1 MSPYLQTAR
10 QLKDEIDRAQ
20 REGIV
25 EACLAAEAKAG
36 LPRGL
41 LLAVASRETHC
52 RNVAGDGGHGRGV
65 FQIDDRFHGDWL
77 RRHGAGRPGAVPSV
91 EDGAEYAAQLL
102 SANLAYGRSKG
113 LSGRRLL
120 KFAAAAY
127 NAGAGGAW
135 KALQLTGDPDSGTAN
150 RNYGADVLDRHRLLE
165 RWIDAGDGGPQA
177 PPPTLRLGDVGPSV
191 LELKRKLRAWF
202 VEYEPAGAPEFRMN
216 TSFGPALVT
225 AVEVFQR
232 VNRLEADGV
241 CGPDTWAVLDQAL
254 TLQ

>member
-10 QLKDEIDRAQ
+10 ELQDEIKRA
-20 REGIV
+20 RNEGIV
-25 EACLAAEAKAG
+25 EACLAAEQKAG

-41 LLAVASRETHC
+41 LVAIASRETHC
-52 RNVAGDGGHGRGV
+52 RNIVGDGGHGRGV

-77 RRHGAGRPGAVPSV
+77 RRVGAAAAGAVPPV
-91 EDGAEYAAQLL
+91 EDSAEYAAKLL

-113 LSGRRLL
+113 LDGEALL
-120 KFAAAAY
+120 KFTCAAY

-135 KALQLTGDPDSGTAN
+135 KAFQETGDPDSGTAN
-150 RNYGADVLDRHRLLE
+150 HNYGADVLDRLRLISGAVG
-165 RWIDAGDGGPQA
+165 RVGPGEPGQR
-177 PPPTLRLGDVGPSV
+177 PTLRSDDVGPAV

-202 VEYEPAGAPEFRMN
+202 VANEPVGMPEFRMN

-232 VNRLEADGV
+232 VNALDVDGV
-241 CGPDTWAVLDQAL
+241 CGPKTWAALDGAL
-254 TLQ
+254 PMH